1 MFLHLASRRL
11 NAVSFLLFTV
21 STSKEELISRSKECG
36 RMLEQYKQRGQELRE
51 QIAERRSEAPQRP
64 PARKPPT
71 RDFITDV
78 GSGRNSCDDEVERS
92 YSQRKPYM
100 EKLGDTR
107 DDVGRQSPKY
117 GKRKGSYIDSWLQ
130 SQQSRISTLVSAI
143 REEDTDNDTKMS
155 DNSRERTNSAPQD
168 ISFVSSSARND
179 GLNEDLEIQP
189 SHRRSRSGEEI
200 MGLPKNSNYPRYSE
214 VKRQTPRDSPRNRS
228 RAESPKHSDGYSPD
242 DMRQRSLSIQ
252 KESYSKLSRAG
263 SIGKQSNRSSRSI
276 SPTGTANGN
285 GNFRPISVSSPRSQ
299 SGTASPHLQHS
310 FDSPRSVSLGN
321 SPRLRKETTFDSD
334 IVTQVVTETETMM
347 TSPRPVVSRRSS
359 FGSDYFPKYGSL
371 PRSGSPRKTSA
382 PNNYFFGE
390 QDNQRFGSLPRSP
403 PVTSVSS
410 SFDQEDLRF
419 NSLPRRSSN
428 QFSPTSSSP
437 TQSQFSPTNSLTR
450 RKESFDE
457 RVAKQQAPSQQMQVE
472 ADADLSFR
480 SGAED
485 KFDWP
490 APPDFD
496 NITVD
501 INDQNQSWPN
511 TNGSSPPFTN
521 SRGHQD
527 GSKSFPVAVVKPLQ
541 HEKSRSWDASE
552 PGDEGKNGFKAKL
565 QTQKG
570 DLGPSIKDQNAERHE
585 IENRT
590 VNCYNVRVSQDF
602 AADARGKPRDSPTNT
617 SQEFREKA
625 VDVGSNFEQS
635 SDLSDADM
643 APNISS
649 LIIQDFQWYK
659 PMGQSSNVN
668 SLNRDDVTRA
678 SLQEAPRDTTQERLG
693 RFKRGSKLLS
703 SKYQSFSKSLENLSK
718 VGKDFIK
725 SKKKSGDGKEE
736 KPAEKGDGK
745 KSAKNK
751 TQRKSVVLGDV
762 QLNEEFA
769 MKMERRGRVS
779 LDLEENEADIR
790 KRHDASDT
798 DQSRGQ
804 SRPSYT
810 EGRQQIKTSN
820 SSLNRSL
827 NSSTNS
833 SLNEETAV
841 VARRRIS
848 EPKRTGYEGDVIKL
862 HDGPGNLRQP
872 FMRGGRVETEFG
884 VRDSIRRREVKSEY
898 FESVEESKVGS
909 ARPKSEYFEPREEDS
924 VPYVNSGFVDC
935 NEAEDEEEKEMVKI
949 VRKISGL
956 RSSQVKIKKDPPSKK
971 SDTYASKKTEASE
984 NVPEAKNGH
993 DKSSN
998 VPSYSHEGEWNMADN
1013 NIEAAPDSSLERP
1026 KEHQQQQQ
1034 QAEESYIDEPVAR
1047 KQASNPDPMKRISTS
1062 LSRVMTDL
1070 RELRE
1075 QDLTLATQ
1083 LITLGKSIKHFKQQ
1097 KKEMDDFYAQLD
1109 DGEST
1114 DESDSSDE
1122 EETASYTTS
1131 RMTTDF

>member
-1 MFLHLASRRL
+1 
-11 NAVSFLLFTV
+11 
-21 STSKEELISRSKECG
+21 
-36 RMLEQYKQRGQELRE
+36 MLEQYKQRGQELRE
-51 QIAERRSEAPQRP
+51 QIAERRSEAPQKP
-64 PARKPPT
+64 PAKKPLT
-71 RDFITDV
+71 RDFITDAN
-78 GSGRNSCDDEVERS
+78 SGRNSCDDEVERS

-107 DDVGRQSPKY
+107 DDVGHQSPKY

-143 REEDTDNDTKMS
+143 KEEDADNDTKMS
-155 DNSRERTNSAPQD
+155 DNSRERTNSAPQNM
-168 ISFVSSSARND
+168 SFVSSPARND
-179 GLNEDLEIQP
+179 SLNEDLEIQP

-200 MGLPKNSNYPRYSE
+200 MGIPKNSNYPRYPE

-276 SPTGTANGN
+276 SPTGAGNGN

-299 SGTASPHLQHS
+299 SETASPRLQHS

-334 IVTQVVTETETMM
+334 IVTQVVTENDTMT

-359 FGSDYFPKYGSL
+359 SGSDYFPKYGSL
-371 PRSGSPRKTSA
+371 PKSGSPRKTSA

-410 SFDQEDLRF
+410 SFDQGDLRF

-450 RKESFDE
+450 RKEPSDE
-457 RVAKQQAPSQQMQVE
+457 RVAKQQAPSQQLQMQDE
-472 ADADLSFR
+472 ADTDLSFR

-490 APPDFD
+490 EPPDFD

-501 INDQNQSWPN
+501 ISDQNQSWPN

-521 SRGHQD
+521 NRGHQD

-541 HEKSRSWDASE
+541 HEKSRSWDAND

-565 QTQKG
+565 QTLKG
-570 DLGPSIKDQNAERHE
+570 DLGPSIKDENAEIHE
-585 IENRT
+585 IENQT
-590 VNCYNVRVSQDF
+590 VNCYNVRISQDI
-602 AADARGKPRDSPTNT
+602 AADARGKPRYSPTNT

-625 VDVGSNFEQS
+625 VDVCSSCEQT

-659 PMGQSSNVN
+659 PMGQSSKVN
-668 SLNRDDVTRA
+668 SLDRDDVTRA
-678 SLQEAPRDTTQERLG
+678 SLQEAPRDSTQERLG

-736 KPAEKGDGK
+736 KQAEKGDGK
-745 KSAKNK
+745 KSAKSK
-751 TQRKSVVLGDV
+751 SQRKSVVLGDV

-779 LDLEENEADIR
+779 LDSEGNEADMR
-790 KRHDASDT
+790 KRQEASDT
-798 DQSRGQ
+798 FQSRGQ
-804 SRPSYT
+804 SRPAYS
-810 EGRQQIKTSN
+810 EVRQQTKTS
-820 SSLNRSL
+820 SSSINRSL

-833 SLNEETAV
+833 SLNEETAGV
-841 VARRRIS
+841 DRRWIS
-848 EPKRTGYEGDVIKL
+848 ESKRTGYEGDVIKL
-862 HDGPGNLRQP
+862 HEGPGNMRQP
-872 FMRGGRVETEFG
+872 FLRGGRVETEFG

-898 FESVEESKVGS
+898 FESVEESKFNS
-909 ARPKSEYFEPREEDS
+909 ARPKSEYFEPREEDY
-924 VPYVNSGFVDC
+924 VPDVNSGFVDY

-956 RSSQVKIKKDPPSKK
+956 RSSQVKIKRDPPSRR
-971 SDTYASKKTEASE
+971 SDTYASKKIEASE
-984 NVPEAKNGH
+984 NVPETRDGH
-993 DKSSN
+993 DKSNN
-998 VPSYSHEGEWNMADN
+998 VRSYSHEGEWNMVNN
-1013 NIEAAPDSSLERP
+1013 NIEGSFIFINLFCSE
-1026 KEHQQQQQ
+1026 
-1034 QAEESYIDEPVAR
+1034 
-1047 KQASNPDPMKRISTS
+1047 
-1062 LSRVMTDL
+1062 
-1070 RELRE
+1070 
-1075 QDLTLATQ
+1075 
-1083 LITLGKSIKHFKQQ
+1083 
-1097 KKEMDDFYAQLD
+1097 
-1109 DGEST
+1109 
-1114 DESDSSDE
+1114 
-1122 EETASYTTS
+1122 
-1131 RMTTDF
+1131 